1 MADGKKELTMEQR
14 LLLAFILM
22 GAVIFI
28 TPYLLPKPET
38 PPQKKAEAKKE
49 AVVPGG
55 SAAATGAAAGA
66 GAGAGAGAA
75 SGAAAG
81 GAAAGAKAGA
91 AGGAASTEKI
101 EAEKAEYPV
110 YENDLVYVKFSNQ
123 GASVLAWV
131 LKNFKD
137 TDGKPLNLVD
147 TENTTLLDARA
158 FAYDFRTQKPA
169 ADLNHKLFAVTKEKD
184 QIVFTFS
191 DGATLARK
199 SFKFY
204 PGRYLTEVEST
215 VSSGGAP
222 VTHGLSWRGGFGD
235 ATVPKSYA
243 AQYTVYLP
251 PADSSPTTN
260 DSSKGK
266 DGPVVEAGNWVFA
279 GLQDAYFAAV
289 VLPKPG
295 ESIELTTYTDTL
307 PYPPKTA
314 DRMPFVGASFSMP
327 GKNQFSMYIGPK
339 DMDLLKKN
347 DPRLES
353 LVDWGWFGWIGRPL
367 FSSLHWLND
376 NYVKDWGWSIVLL
389 TVLINMAMIPLKLTS
404 MKSMKKM
411 QALQPQIQAINDRY
425 KGISFN
431 DPKKQEQNAEVM
443 ALYKV
448 HNVNPAGGCLPMLLQ
463 FPFFIGFYK
472 VLSVATELRG
482 APWYWVKDLSQPET
496 IPIRALPLLMIV
508 SQFYLQKMT
517 PASPG
522 MDPAQQKMMMFMP
535 LMMGFFFY
543 NASSGLVLY
552 WLTGNVVG
560 IAQQLLFNRI
570 APMTPADVAPAPK
583 KKGK

>member
-1 MADGKKELTMEQR
+1 MEQR

-28 TPYLLPKPET
+28 TPYLLPKPE
-38 PPQKKAEAKKE
+38 PQQQKKAEAKKE
-49 AVVPGG
+49 APAPATP
-55 SAAATGAAAGA
+55 AAAAPAAAAPGA
-66 GAGAGAGAA
+66 PAPATPGAKPVPV
-75 SGAAAG
+75 AAAPEKVE
-81 GAAAGAKAGA
+81 GAQ
-91 AGGAASTEKI
+91 
-101 EAEKAEYPV
+101 AEYPV
-110 YENDLVYVKFSNQ
+110 FENDLVYVKFANQ
-123 GASVLAWV
+123 GATVLAWV

-137 TDGKPLNLVD
+137 TDGKPLNLVNA
-147 TENTTLLDARA
+147 ENITLLGARP
-158 FAYDFRTQKPA
+158 FAYEFRQQKPA
-169 ADLNHKLFAVTKEKD
+169 ADLNQKLFAVSKDKD
-184 QIVFTFS
+184 QIVFTFN
-191 DGATLARK
+191 DGVTSARK
-199 SFKFY
+199 SFKFL
-204 PGRYLTEVEST
+204 PGRYLSEIEST
-215 VSSGGAP
+215 VSSNGAP
-222 VTHGLSWRGGFGD
+222 LTHGLSWRGGFGD
-235 ATVPKSYA
+235 ATVPKAYA

-266 DGPVVEAGNWVFA
+266 DGPVVEAGNWIFA

-295 ESIELTTYTDTL
+295 ETIEMTTFTDTL
-307 PYPPKTA
+307 PYPPNTS
-314 DRMPFVGASFSMP
+314 DRMPFVGAALAMP

-367 FSSLHWLND
+367 FAGLHWIND
-376 NYVKDWGWSIVLL
+376 NYINNWGWSIVVL

-411 QALQPQIQAINDRY
+411 QALQPQIQAINDKY
-425 KGISFN
+425 KGVSFN
-431 DPKKQEQNAEVM
+431 DPRKQEQNAEVM

-448 HNVNPAGGCLPMLLQ
+448 HGVNPAGGCVPMLLQ

-496 IPIRALPLLMIV
+496 LPIRALPILMIV
-508 SQFYLQKMT
+508 SQFYMQKLT
-517 PASPG
+517 PSSPG

-543 NASSGLVLY
+543 NVSSGLVLY
-552 WLTGNVVG
+552 WLTGNLVG
-560 IAQQLLFNRI
+560 IAQQLAFNRF
-570 APMTPADVAPAPK
+570 MPASPVVVPEKK